1 MDKMRLSYYFGGVPS
16 DQVENKTYAFHSD
29 CRELSLVLVEE
40 KINDKCEKSLIVEP
54 DFSFGINYLRGR

>member
-40 KINDKCEKSLIVEP
+40 KINNYGKSLIVEP